1 MYVHV
6 TAVRLDDTEAHFE
19 DTYAEAVTWLGALNI
34 EGFKYIQ
41 IIPQ

>member
-19 DTYAEAVTWLGALNI
+19 DEYPAAVEWLGALNI

-41 IIPQ
+41 ILPQ